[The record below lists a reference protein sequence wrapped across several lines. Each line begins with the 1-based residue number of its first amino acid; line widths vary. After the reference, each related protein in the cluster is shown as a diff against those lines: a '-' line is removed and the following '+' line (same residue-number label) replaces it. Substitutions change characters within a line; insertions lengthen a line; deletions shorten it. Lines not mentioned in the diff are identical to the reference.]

1 MNSYYKQAISSPAAS
16 LQFIVDTQYD
26 SVLTRAIGA
35 RIVNS
40 NVGPKNLYDVI
51 RQLIDDNQVAQVNNL
66 FDFQPS
72 TEGLTPE
79 IAEAVNMFVA
89 KANNNGGMVRSVSP
103 GGGGGGVG
111 GGGGSNGAGGGFNW
125 SSSNTDSAINT
136 FGQIFTNLWGTFM
149 GGGNDSPAPTDTPTD
164 TPTPPPGAPK
174 NYTPWLIGGGAVLVI
189 IIIVAVVY
197 FKRK

>member
-1 MNSYYKQAISSPAAS
+1 MNQYYQQAISSPAAS

-26 SVLTRAIGA
+26 TVLTRAIGA

-40 NVGPKNLYDVI
+40 NVGAKNLYDVI

-72 TEGLTPE
+72 TEGLPPE
-79 IAEAVNMFVA
+79 IAQAVNMFVA
-89 KANNNGGMVRSVSP
+89 LGQNSAPRMLRSQTSGGANGGS
-103 GGGGGGVG
+103 
-111 GGGGSNGAGGGFNW
+111 GSGW
-125 SSSNTDSAINT
+125 DSSNTNSLLNT
-136 FGQIFTNLWGTFM
+136 FSNLFGPIMDAIT
-149 GGGNDSPAPTDTPTD
+149 GGGNDSPAPT
-164 TPTPPPGAPK
+164 PTPSPSPTPDAPK
-174 NYTPWLIGGGAVLVI
+174 NYTPWLIGGGALLVI

>member
-1 MNSYYKQAISSPAAS
+1 MNSYYKEAISSPATS

-26 SVLTRAIGA
+26 SILTRAIGA

-89 KANNNGGMVRSVSP
+89 KANNNGGMVRSVAP
-103 GGGGGGVG
+103 GAD
-111 GGGGSNGAGGGFNW
+111 GSNGAGGGFSW
-125 SSSNTDSAINT
+125 SSSNTDSAIGT
-136 FGQIFTNLWGTFM
+136 FCQIFSSLWGTFM
-149 GGGNDSPAPTDTPTD
+149 GGGNDSPAPT
-164 TPTPPPGAPK
+164 PTPSPSQTPDAPK
-174 NYTPWLIGGGAVLVI
+174 NYTPWLIGGGALLVI

-197 FKRK
+197 SKRK

>member
-1 MNSYYKQAISSPAAS
+1 MNSYYKEAISSPAAS

-26 SVLTRAIGA
+26 TILTRAIGA

-89 KANNNGGMVRSVSP
+89 KANNNGGMVRSVAP
-103 GGGGGGVG
+103 GS
-111 GGGGSNGAGGGFNW
+111 GSGSGSGW
-125 SSSNTDSAINT
+125 DSSNTNSALNT
-136 FGQIFTNLWGTFM
+136 FGDIFSSIWGTIM
-149 GGGNDSPAPTDTPTD
+149 GGGNDSPAPSP
-164 TPTPPPGAPK
+164 TPTPAPVADPPK
-174 NYTPWLIGGGAVLVI
+174 NYTPWFIGGGAFLVI